1 MELSQIFKSVID
13 EDRCVVVI
21 CNMEHQIIYM
31 NPAACQKY
39 SKRGGAAM
47 LGRSILDCHNEK
59 SREMIVKVLEWFK
72 SDKSHN
78 RIHIYYNE
86 KENRDTYMIALR
98 DEQGEMIGYYEKHE
112 YRNRDMEPFYNF
124 FKE

>member
-31 NPAACQKY
+31 NPAACQRY

-72 SDKSHN
+72 PDKSHN

-124 FKE
+124 F